1 MSHAIVRTDLLT
13 GTDDRAHLAHF
24 KYVKDGEL
32 AAIEQGNFV
41 VLKKMYEEDGVIL
54 DREVWEAGD
63 MASDTPLH
71 DLVLVASVELNDD
84 DSDIDLG
91 TYINVA
97 GHICRGYYLHSR
109 NFFSVTK
116 EALAGDEPAQG
127 MIVEAAAGTKL
138 NVVAESTGATKV
150 GEICAVEVVGKDTY
164 YVIRVA

>member
-1 MSHAIVRTDLLT
+1 MAYAIVRTDLLT

-24 KYVKDGEL
+24 KYMKDGEL

-41 VLKKMYEEDGVIL
+41 VLKAPYKEDGVIL
-54 DREVWEAGD
+54 NREVYEAGD
-63 MASDTPLH
+63 MAADTPLH
-71 DLVLVASVELNDD
+71 DLLLVASVELNDD

-109 NFFSVTK
+109 NFFSVTA
-116 EALAGDEPAQG
+116 EALTGEEPAEG
-127 MIVEAAAGTKL
+127 MIVEATAGTKL
-138 NVVAESTGATKV
+138 NVVASATGATKV
-150 GEICAVEVVGKDTY
+150 GTIDAVEVVGKDTY

>member
-1 MSHAIVRTDLLT
+1 MAYAIVRTDLLT
-13 GTDDRAHLAHF
+13 GTDDRAHLTHF
-24 KYVKDGEL
+24 KYMKDGEL

-41 VLKKMYEEDGVIL
+41 TLKKLYEEDGVIP

-63 MASDTPLH
+63 MTADTALH

-97 GHICRGYYLHSR
+97 GHICRGYFLHNR

-116 EALAGDEPAQG
+116 EALTGAEPAQG
-127 MIVEAAAGTKL
+127 MIVEAAEGTKL
-138 NVVAESTGATKV
+138 NVVASETGATKV
-150 GEICAVEVVGKDTY
+150 GTIVAVEVVGKDTY
-164 YVIRVA
+164 YVINVA